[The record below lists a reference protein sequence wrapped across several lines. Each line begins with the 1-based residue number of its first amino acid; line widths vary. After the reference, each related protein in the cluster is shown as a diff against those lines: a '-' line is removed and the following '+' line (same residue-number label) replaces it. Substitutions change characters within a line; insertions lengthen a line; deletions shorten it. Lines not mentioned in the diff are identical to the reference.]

1 LTTNEDNDQNREGRG
16 RDHGFGHWRDERKFH
31 EKMEKLRRV
40 QFGQRGFL
48 RPQILQLLEK
58 QPMNG
63 VDIMNQLQ
71 DMSHGWYRPSP
82 GSIYPLLEQL
92 EKEGLIAKNAD
103 GKFEL
108 TSAYGEQTGV
118 GDDLAGAL
126 SSIESNTSFLEDIA
140 RTDSARMTKVR
151 ERIEKIAKRMQEL
164 DGAVHSERGTA

>member
-1 LTTNEDNDQNREGRG
+1 MKEDYDQNEDDGRRG
-16 RDHGFGHWRDERKFH
+16 DSKRDR
-31 EKMEKLRRV
+31 LRRKLEQWHDLHSLQHLQRM

-48 RPQILQLLEK
+48 RPQVLELFGQ

-92 EKEGLIAKNAD
+92 EKEGLIAKNAE

-140 RTDSARMTKVR
+140 RSDSARM
-151 ERIEKIAKRMQEL
+151 
-164 DGAVHSERGTA
+164 